1 MVKFM
6 KIWCEGIIVAIMI
19 SIIIELILPE
29 GNNKKYVKVIIG
41 IYIVFVIL
49 NPILSKVDSN
59 INFQDYF
66 NFETVEVSTNLNQ
79 DIKDVY
85 VKGIEEALK
94 SELVDKGYNIQ
105 SIECI
110 VDENY
115 ENIQKVNIVIKNI
128 RREYKNRTNYN

>member
-66 NFETVEVSTNLNQ
+66 NFETVEVSANLNQ

-128 RREYKNRTNYN
+128 RREYENRTNYN